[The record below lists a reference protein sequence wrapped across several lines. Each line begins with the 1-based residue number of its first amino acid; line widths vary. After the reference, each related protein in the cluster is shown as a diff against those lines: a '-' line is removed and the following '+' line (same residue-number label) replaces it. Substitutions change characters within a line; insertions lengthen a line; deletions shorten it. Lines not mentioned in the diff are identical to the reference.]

1 MRSKWS
7 EQFIAFWRCR
17 IPLLATLLLVL
28 LFFMPINSVQLNYFR
43 PAMGII
49 CVYYW
54 RLNRPNL
61 FGWFS
66 AFVVGFVI
74 DVYSST
80 PLGTNILVLL
90 MLLSITDWP
99 AHYLQTSSFSVC
111 WFIFSLVC
119 LSVILCKW
127 LFLTLYYWRLL
138 PPAEIILGYFSTI
151 MFYPLIA
158 ALNMQIAQNFLPPEN
173 IDEQ

>member
-7 EQFIAFWRCR
+7 EQLVAFWRRR
-17 IPLLATLLLVL
+17 IPLVTTLLLIL
-28 LFFMPINSVQLNYFR
+28 LFFMPINSVQLNCLR

-54 RLNRPNL
+54 RLNRPAL
-61 FGWFS
+61 FGFFS
-66 AFVVGFVI
+66 AFLVGFVI

-80 PLGTNILVLL
+80 PLGTNILTLL
-90 MLLSITDWP
+90 ILLSITDWP
-99 AHYLQTSSFSVC
+99 ARYLQTSSFGVR
-111 WFIFSLVC
+111 WLIFSLVC
-119 LSVILCKW
+119 LAIMLCKW
-127 LFLTLYYWRLL
+127 LFLTLYYWRVL
-138 PPAEIILGYFSTI
+138 PPTEIMLGYFSTV

-158 ALNMQIAQNFLPPEN
+158 AVNVQIAQNFLPSEN